1 MRMPL
6 GTRVLQVNPIEPE
19 EDAIRRAAAV
29 IRRGGL
35 VAFPTETVYGLGA
48 DALNPEAVA
57 RIFTAK
63 ERPPNDPII
72 VHIADIEDLTLVARD
87 PPEVAHRLAEA
98 FWPGPLTLVL
108 PRAEAVPPIVTAGLE
123 TVAVRMPSHP
133 VALALIRASGTPIAA
148 PSANLFGRPSPTT
161 ALHVLEDL
169 GERVDLILDGGTTP
183 IGVEST
189 VLDLS
194 SEKPT
199 ILRPGGTSREALRA
213 ILGEVE
219 VARKIP
225 LEGEKLKS
233 PGLMRRHYA
242 PRAELLLFLGPEEAT
257 LASMK
262 EETDR
267 LLREGKR
274 VGLMLAQEDVAL
286 FEGEP
291 VVIQNLGSKGN
302 LGRIAH
308 RLFAA
313 MRALDQQG
321 VDVIL
326 ARGFGSGGL
335 GLAIEDRLIKAA
347 GGKVI
352 RL

>member
-1 MRMPL
+1 MKIEAKL
-6 GTRVLQVNPIEPE
+6 LQVNPIQPE
-19 EDAIRRAAAV
+19 KDVIRRAAEV
-29 IRRGGL
+29 IRLGGL

-72 VHIADIEDLTLVARD
+72 VHIADVEDLALLAKD
-87 PPEVAHRLAEA
+87 PPEIARRLAEA

-108 PRAEAVPPIVTAGLE
+108 PRAESVPLIVTAGLE

-133 VALALIRASGTPIAA
+133 VALALIKASGTPIAA

-161 ALHVLEDL
+161 ARHVLEDL
-169 GERVDLILDGGTTP
+169 GERVDLILDGGTTY

-194 SEKPT
+194 AEKPT
-199 ILRPGGTSREALRA
+199 ILRPGGTSREALCA

-225 LEGEKLKS
+225 REGEKLKS

-242 PRAELLLFLGPEEAT
+242 PQATLLLFLGPEEAV
-257 LASMK
+257 LASMREK
-262 EETDR
+262 VSH
-267 LLREGKR
+267 LLREEKN
-274 VGLMLAQEDVAL
+274 VGLMLAQEDMVA
-286 FEGEP
+286 FKGQP
-291 VVIQNLGSKGN
+291 VFIQNLGPKGD
-302 LGRIAH
+302 LSQIAH

-313 MRALDQQG
+313 MRALDQKG

-326 ARGFGSGGL
+326 ARGFGSVGL
-335 GLAIEDRLIKAA
+335 GLAIEDRLLKAA
-347 GGKVI
+347 GGRVI